1 MLTQFVDALNT
12 YVLLISDLLW
22 GAQWNG
28 QTVLPL
34 PPMVVLLLGLGC
46 YYMVLTG
53 FRPIR
58 RLGAGLSHL
67 FTREQGADNGAISPW
82 KALATALSGQIG
94 TGNLA
99 GVATAITLGG
109 PGAVFWMWITALFG
123 MAAAFAESTLAVK
136 YRERHENGEYYGGP
150 MYYIRNALGKKWAFL
165 AVFFAIA
172 TVICA
177 FATGNMVQANSIADG
192 LSRAAGE
199 VGISL
204 PEWGAG
210 VIVALATFAVIIG
223 GIRSIGEVAGAIVPV
238 MALGYVLCGVVILV
252 LNWHHVPDA
261 FMLIINSA
269 FGLEQAAGGAAGY
282 GVMTAIRY
290 GVARG
295 LFSNEA
301 GQGSTPIAHASAI
314 TNRPSR
320 QGEIAMVGVFIDTLV
335 VCTMT
340 ALVIL
345 VVEGSFPTADGTA
358 TVAYAWQSTDLQG
371 VAVTQAAFEQGLPFA
386 GGHWIVTFALM
397 FFVFTTLIGW
407 SYYAEQALAFLVGD
421 RYVVFMRAL
430 WCAAIVLGAVQEI
443 QFVWNLGDLANA
455 MMALPN
461 LIALLALS
469 GVVIAIARNDD
480 KERREAAQRALN
492 APPPKE

>member
-1 MLTQFVDALNT
+1 MLTQIFDTLNA
-12 YVLLISDLLW
+12 YVLLISNLLW
-22 GAQWNG
+22 GGEWDG
-28 QTVLPL
+28 QSVLPF

-46 YYMVLTG
+46 FYMIMTG
-53 FRPIR
+53 FRPIWR
-58 RLGAGLSHL
+58 IGAGFKHL
-67 FTREQGADNGAISPW
+67 FTREEGAESGALAPW
-82 KALATALSGQIG
+82 KALATALSGQVG

-136 YRERHENGEYYGGP
+136 YRERHENGQYYGGP

-165 AVFFAIA
+165 AVFFALA

-177 FATGNMVQANSIADG
+177 FATGNMVQANSLADG
-192 LSRAAGE
+192 LSRAANE
-199 VGISL
+199 VGVSL
-204 PEWGAG
+204 PTWGAG
-210 VIVALATFAVIIG
+210 VVIALATFAVIIG
-223 GIRSIGEVAGAIVPV
+223 GIKSIGEVAGAIVPV
-238 MALGYVLCGVVILV
+238 MALGYIICAVIILV
-252 LNWHHVPDA
+252 LNWDQVPAA

-282 GVMTAIRY
+282 GVMSAIRY

-320 QGEIAMVGVFIDTLV
+320 QGEIAMVGVFIDTLLI
-335 VCTMT
+335 CTMT

-345 VVEGSFPTADGTA
+345 VVEGSFPSAGGTEM
-358 TVAYAWQSTDLQG
+358 VAYAWQSSDLKAL
-371 VAVTQAAFEQGLPFA
+371 AVTQAAFEQGLPFA
-386 GGHWIVTFALM
+386 GGHWIVTIALV
-397 FFVFTTLIGW
+397 FFVFTTLVGW

-421 RYVVFMRAL
+421 KFVLPLRLL
-430 WCAAIVLGAVQEI
+430 WCVAIVIGAMQQVEFI
-443 QFVWNLGDLANA
+443 WNLGDLANA

-469 GVVIAIARNDD
+469 GVVIAIARHDD
-480 KERREAAQRALN
+480 KERREAAQRAMN
-492 APPPKE
+492 APPPAE